1 MTPAECRPSLGG
13 AGATPAWPGVAGRR
27 AVALWVWAPTP
38 GEGQPR
44 VVRLPGVR
52 RAVSPCP
59 PRLPPWSRTV
69 AAPTAVSEA
78 VRPPSPGRPSHAAGG
93 ETAAWGASACPELP
107 STRLSGA
114 VLSRSPAGPSM
125 ARSSRAGV
133 LASVL
138 DPRQRGPGPV
148 HGHRGPLRA
157 RAHTRLASR
166 QPKAIACRGRQ
177 HPRAPRKNSE
187 TLRHVTHPGR
197 PPPAALPPGPSASW

>member
-1 MTPAECRPSLGG
+1 MTPAECRPQVERGRHRPGRAQSRGSVGLGSDSRRG
-13 AGATPAWPGVAGRR
+13 TAARGQAPWRPAR
-27 AVALWVWAPTP
+27 
-38 GEGQPR
+38 
-44 VVRLPGVR
+44 
-52 RAVSPCP
+52 P

-93 ETAAWGASACPELP
+93 ETTAWGASARPELP

-114 VLSRSPAGPSM
+114 VLSRSPAGLSM

-138 DPRQRGPGPV
+138 DPRQRRPGPV

-157 RAHTRLASR
+157 DTRLASR

-197 PPPAALPPGPSASW
+197 PPPTALPPGPSASW